1 MAIADDIA
9 KAKNL
14 EALNSKI
21 NALQEQM
28 KEAQTSFVQKETQLT
43 KKMDEE
49 IKELFKNGLNNPEII
64 VESKNDIITGKCG
77 SNLAYSLKIS
87 EKERILSRKLDA
99 KEEAY
104 KFRYTFSVHLT
115 GYHGRTLR
123 GTETEEEIKNIDITS
138 MESYLGYCNKTMA
151 ELESKGIQIEYF
163 QMDTRELIFSS
174 MSKKEM
180 ESEDEKKYRTITI
193 KGLLHLIGI

>member
-14 EALNSKI
+14 EALNLKI

-64 VESKNDIITGKCG
+64 MESKNDIITGKCG
-77 SNLAYSLKIS
+77 SNLTYSLKIS
-87 EKERILSRKLDA
+87 EKERILSKKLDA

-123 GTETEEEIKNIDITS
+123 GTETEEEILILHQWKAIWDIAIKQWRS
-138 MESYLGYCNKTMA
+138 LYQK
-151 ELESKGIQIEYF
+151 EYKLSISRWTQGNLF
-163 QMDTRELIFSS
+163 FRA
-174 MSKKEM
+174 
-180 ESEDEKKYRTITI
+180 
-193 KGLLHLIGI
+193 